1 MSNQNTSVSYI
12 YFKFQRV
19 KDMKSQHSCGS
30 SINFNLLELLGQTL
44 GWCSYMDLYF
54 CWYNFR
60 YLYNSLY
67 ICPHVCSYIYTK
79 PLADINH
86 CSSFGF
92 CGAILIS
99 YQLGIRSTASG
110 FPFPCLNSTDESE
123 FLKED
128 NTKHNQTGYAQE
140 ENLI

>member
-1 MSNQNTSVSYI
+1 MPNQSTSVSYI
-12 YFKFQRV
+12 YFQFQRV
-19 KDMKSQHSCGS
+19 KDKKSQHSCGS
-30 SINFNLLELLGQTL
+30 FINFSLLELLGQIL
-44 GWCSYMDLYF
+44 WWCNSMDLHF
-54 CWYNFR
+54 CWCNFR

-67 ICPHVCSYIYTK
+67 ICPHVCSYVYTK
-79 PLADINH
+79 PIADINH

-92 CGAILIS
+92 CETILIS

-110 FPFPCLNSTDESE
+110 FPFPSLNSTDESE

-128 NTKHNQTGYAQE
+128 NTKHNQTGYVQE